1 MDAPSVSHIRK
12 VASRCSLNCTYCY
25 VYNKADTT
33 YEARPRI
40 MDPKTAR
47 AALGRITAYAARH
60 RVPEAIIA
68 LHGGEPLLVGKP
80 WMARFLEDVRYAT
93 PDGLRLSL
101 TVQTNGTLLAPE
113 RIELFDRHGVQIGVS
128 LDGPAAWKVSSTSR
142 STACCTCWSSG
153 PPWARG
159 DRLFDPR
166 PSVRSPWTGRLLPIR
181 PFLQATFVWYGL
193 LHFWSLAL
201 AAGAFPTA
209 RAEERRETAR
219 RGFLRTPLAEL
230 MTPCRPHL
238 SDDVAETITTLQNR
252 ATATH

>member
-153 PPWARG
+153 PPGRG
-159 DRLFDPR
+159 ATASSTRDR
-166 PSVRSPWTGRLLPIR
+166 PSAPPGRAASCRSDRSSRPRSSGTACSTSGPLPWPPAPSPPHAPRNAAKR
-181 PFLQATFVWYGL
+181 P
-193 LHFWSLAL
+193 
-201 AAGAFPTA
+201 AAASCA
-209 RAEERRETAR
+209 
-219 RGFLRTPLAEL
+219 PLAEL